1 TATAVRQRRRGL
13 KLLADAEARISAEQL
28 ARDIAAA
35 QRDIPDP
42 PAPQIV
48 RPLFRGAVALKP
60 KHETEE
66 ETSEARSER
75 LFVAARASMRQGQA
89 PAHLR
94 LLNTDDP
101 EA

>member
-1 TATAVRQRRRGL
+1 
-13 KLLADAEARISAEQL
+13 
-28 ARDIAAA
+28 
-35 QRDIPDP
+35 
-42 PAPQIV
+42 
-48 RPLFRGAVALKP
+48 VALKP
-60 KHETEE
+60 KPEMEE

-94 LLNTDDP
+94 LLNTDDT

>member
-1 TATAVRQRRRGL
+1 L
-13 KLLADAEARISAEQL
+13 KLLADAESRISAEQL

-35 QRDIPDP
+35 QRDLPDQ
-42 PAPQIV
+42 PAPRVV

-60 KHETEE
+60 KPETEE

-75 LFVAARASMRQGQA
+75 LFVAARATMRQGQA

-94 LLNTDDP
+94 LLNTDDT